1 MTTEQNPLSQW
12 LSSLTIAEHKRA
24 IEYIITRFEINRCT
38 LYKWKRPEKKFSTIE
53 REELNRISLSINNSK
68 IFDV

>member
-12 LSSLTIAEHKRA
+12 LSSLTIAEHKKA

-68 IFDV
+68 IFEV

>member
-38 LYKWKRPEKKFSTIE
+38 LYKWKKTEKKFSTIE
-53 REELNRISLSINNSK
+53 REELNKIAQAVNNTQ
-68 IFDV
+68 IFES

>member
-1 MTTEQNPLSQW
+1 METKNQLKAW
-12 LSSLTIAEHKRA
+12 LETLTIAEHKKA
-24 IEYIITRFEINRCT
+24 VENIITRFEINRCT

-68 IFDV
+68 IFEV

>member
-38 LYKWKRPEKKFSTIE
+38 LYKWKKPEKKFSTIE

-68 IFDV
+68 IFEV

>member
-24 IEYIITRFEINRCT
+24 VEYIITRFEINRCT
-38 LYKWKRPEKKFSTIE
+38 LYKWKKPEKKFSTIE
-53 REELNRISLSINNSK
+53 REELNRISQSINNSK
-68 IFDV
+68 IFEV